1 MDFYGHY
8 NKQIN
13 NKIMLGLRTYYKRK
27 KLEIDIEVLKYR
39 TKMNKEIQEL
49 ALECAK
55 QRGEYEHDWHSKQ
68 EQLNTEIAKIEA
80 SKESMTKEVENLK
93 EIIKE
98 KDADILRLNN
108 ICLEFAKTKISI
120 QK

>member
-1 MDFYGHY
+1 MF
-8 NKQIN
+8 
-13 NKIMLGLRTYYKRK
+13 GLNTYYKKR
-27 KLEIDIEVLKYR
+27 KLEIDIEMQKYR
-39 TKMNKEIQEL
+39 TEMLKGVQEL

-68 EQLNTEIAKIEA
+68 EKLNTAIAKIEA
-80 SKESMTKEVENLK
+80 SKESMTKEVDNLK

-98 KDADILRLNN
+98 KDADIQRLNG
-108 ICLEFAKTKISI
+108 ICIEFAKTKISI

>member
-1 MDFYGHY
+1 MF
-8 NKQIN
+8 
-13 NKIMLGLRTYYKRK
+13 GLNTYYKRK
-27 KLEIDIEVLKYR
+27 KLEIDIEMQKYR
-39 TKMNKEIQEL
+39 TEMLKGVQEL

-68 EQLNTEIAKIEA
+68 EELNTAIAKIEA
-80 SKESMTKEVENLK
+80 NKESMTKEVDNLK

-98 KDADILRLNN
+98 KDADIARLNS